1 MLIMEMTICIL
12 YAFVVIVSNTV
23 VSNQPLRLTAS
34 MEELL
39 PLLQLDVYFETFASC
54 LAVYPKLHS
63 VPSPSQD
70 SKHVV
75 WDDLVHAPAD

>member
-1 MLIMEMTICIL
+1 MFITEVTVCIL

-39 PLLQLDVYFETFASC
+39 LLVQLDF
-54 LAVYPKLHS
+54 
-63 VPSPSQD
+63 
-70 SKHVV
+70 
-75 WDDLVHAPAD
+75 